1 MLEEVLRYAMAHDH
15 APAATAVVRILMGLP
30 DAEHLLHRG
39 PEPGALVLAARHP
52 DRRLRLAAAE
62 AIVRMQPAGQF
73 SGSSFVVDALRYF
86 AATRGTKR
94 VLVGGPRTGESRRIG
109 GYLGRAGYGADTAVT
124 GREMLLMATESPDYE
139 FILVDAGVDR
149 PTLDFLLQQL
159 RHDSRTADLPVGVLA
174 SPELLD
180 RARHAV
186 RNDARAEVF
195 LRSHDDESIRWMVDR
210 LVGLSDRDRCS
221 FAERQT
227 QAARAIELLTELC
240 DRPGGKGI
248 YDLSGVDKVGL
259 SAIAIRS
266 LSAKAVGLLGDLGT
280 PEGQSALVELAS

>member
-1 MLEEVLRYAMAHDH
+1 
-15 APAATAVVRILMGLP
+15 
-30 DAEHLLHRG
+30 
-39 PEPGALVLAARHP
+39 
-52 DRRLRLAAAE
+52 
-62 AIVRMQPAGQF
+62 
-73 SGSSFVVDALRYF
+73 
-86 AATRGTKR
+86 
-94 VLVGGPRTGESRRIG
+94 
-109 GYLGRAGYGADTAVT
+109 
-124 GREMLLMATESPDYE
+124 MLLMATESPDYE

-227 QAARAIELLTELC
+227 QAVRAIELLTELC

-280 PEGQSALVELAS
+280 PEGQSALVELASRSVEPLETRKAAVAALLEATRRHGILLTTKQIRQQYDRYNQNAKQDAATQEILGRILDILEAPSQAEKQGKPKR